1 MADHAR
7 PRPRE
12 DLEYE
17 MPSSR
22 RWYTWML
29 CLAGFDGEF
38 QTGRHIADI
47 RDGVYGTSPL
57 SILRGYRIRILY
69 DNLCLIS
76 KIVWMVGNRK
86 PNALPTS

>member
-7 PRPRE
+7 TRSGK
-12 DLEYE
+12 DLEHE

-29 CLAGFDGEF
+29 CLASVNGELP
-38 QTGRHIADI
+38 TGQYIADI
-47 RDGVYGTSPL
+47 RDGVYETSPL
-57 SILRGYRIRILY
+57 SILRGYRIRIQS

-86 PNALPTS
+86 PNAPPTS